1 MSEKEII
8 NCQYCLKPF
17 KRKGCYEKHIF
28 KCARE
33 NEGNI
38 KEPTNKELLSMI
50 NILTI
55 RYNELEK
62 KYDRLNNISNR
73 QNYKLNILDWL
84 NNNLKP
90 ESNFYEDIKSFE
102 YTFEDLKNIF
112 ENGFI
117 SGNTNILFSKFKT
130 INTIKCFNE
139 KKEIIYLHNNNNWRE
154 MEYKEWENIIT
165 ELNKTMLNIF
175 INYQKDNIKNMEDS
189 KFEEDNDIKLT
200 KILTVNLPFQKKCS
214 QLKKKF
220 YEKAKE
226 KFNN

>member
-28 KCARE
+28 KCERE

-84 NNNLKP
+84 NNNLKL
-90 ESNFYEDIKSFE
+90 ESNFHEDIKSIE
-102 YTFEDLKNIF
+102 YTFEDLKYIF
-112 ENGFI
+112 EHGFI
-117 SGNTNILFSKFKT
+117 SGNANILFSKFKT

-154 MEYKEWENIIT
+154 MEYKEWENIISD
-165 ELNKTMLNIF
+165 LNKRILSIF

-189 KFEEDNDIKLT
+189 KFEEENNIKLT
-200 KILTVNLPFQKKCS
+200 KLLTVNLTFEKKCS

-220 YEKAKE
+220 YEKIKE